1 MVRRFFSVFRRL
13 QWKLAFSYMVTTV
26 VVLTLLLGLAMFFS
40 SQMIFSM
47 PQYGNLILVA
57 LQSDVRQLAPALA
70 VQPPDVL
77 VLQRWMELLM
87 SDAGLQIGVS
97 NPGEG
102 VAFAGFVGADSF
114 GLITDRNG
122 QVLVS
127 SRPEAN
133 LDADAQRI
141 WNNALR
147 GEEEENRL
155 VFLKETQV
163 MVAVPVLDAEK
174 QVVGAVLVEVQRPS
188 TWEVLG
194 VVAQASLSSA
204 LFFGALA
211 GAIGILFGLLVARG
225 LTRRLRSMTH
235 ITAAWGQGDFS
246 VRIEDRSGDEIGLL
260 ATDLNRMADDWQ
272 ALMQTRQELAMLEER
287 NRLARDLH
295 DSVKQEVFAISMNL
309 GAAQSLWEQDPLE
322 ARRQVDAAA
331 GLARQSRQELTGL
344 IQTLRPV
351 QLKERGLLQGLVEFV
366 GEWERS
372 QGIHV
377 LLRLPTA
384 LSLSAE
390 AEQALFRVVQE
401 AFANVARHS
410 HASAI
415 SLELRLEEG
424 GLRLLISDNGC
435 GFDVQQV
442 RHGLGL
448 PSMQERIQALGGTLC
463 VESDAAGTR
472 LNGWVPMAVRQ

>member
-141 WNNALR
+141 LNNALR

>member
-141 WNNALR
+141 LNNALR

-384 LSLSAE
+384 LSL
-390 AEQALFRVVQE
+390 
-401 AFANVARHS
+401 
-410 HASAI
+410 
-415 SLELRLEEG
+415 
-424 GLRLLISDNGC
+424 
-435 GFDVQQV
+435 
-442 RHGLGL
+442 
-448 PSMQERIQALGGTLC
+448 
-463 VESDAAGTR
+463 
-472 LNGWVPMAVRQ
+472 